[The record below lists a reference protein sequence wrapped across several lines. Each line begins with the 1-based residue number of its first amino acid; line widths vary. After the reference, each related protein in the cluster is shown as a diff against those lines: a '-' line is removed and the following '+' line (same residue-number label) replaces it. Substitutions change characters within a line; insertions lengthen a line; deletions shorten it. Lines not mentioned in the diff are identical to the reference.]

1 MIAPNYRA
9 QVDLLL
15 HVMPHVAKEDCFA
28 LKGGTAINM
37 FVWDMPRLSVDIDLT
52 YLPFGERE
60 TAMQNIAEALQRI
73 KERIEATIPNCR
85 ARLVPQSDG
94 QEAKLTCQIP
104 GAQIKIEVNTT
115 MRGHLF
121 PPQEMDITDAVEEE
135 FGRFATMSVLAK
147 AELFGGKLCAALDRQ
162 HPRDLFD
169 VSQLYAQG
177 GLSDDIRQGFI
188 IGLLSSPRPIH
199 EMIRPNLMDH
209 RRTFETQFAGMTET
223 PFSYEDFE
231 ATRERLIADIR
242 AGFTEDQKRFLL
254 SFKNAEP
261 DWKLFPHERLKDL
274 PAVQWKLRNIQTLKS
289 RNPTKHTEQVKRLQ
303 GCLVKSI

>member
-1 MIAPNYRA
+1 MIAENYRA

-15 HVMPHVAKEDCFA
+15 QVMPHVAKEECFA

-52 YLPFGERE
+52 YLPFDDRA

-73 KERIEATIPNCR
+73 KERIERVIPNCK

-121 PPQEMDITDAVEEE
+121 PTQEMDVADAVEEA
-135 FGRFATMSVLAK
+135 FGRFVSMKLVSK
-147 AELFGGKLCAALDRQ
+147 AELFGGKICAALDRQ

-169 VSQLYAQG
+169 ISRLYEED
-177 GLSDDIRQGFI
+177 GLTDDIHHGFI
-188 IGLLSSPRPIH
+188 MGLLSSPRPIH
-199 EMIRPNLMDH
+199 EMIRPNLLDQ
-209 RRTFETQFAGMTET
+209 RQTFDTQFVGMTEE
-223 PFSYEDFE
+223 PFTYADFE
-231 ATRERLIADIR
+231 VTRERLITDINT
-242 AGFTEDQKRFLL
+242 GFTDDNRRFLL

-261 DWKLFPHERLKDL
+261 DWDLFPHNKLKNL
-274 PAVQWKLRNIQTLKS
+274 PAVQWKLRNIEILKA
-289 RNPTKHTEQVKRLQ
+289 RNPAKHKEQLKALEERL
-303 GCLVKSI
+303 S